1 MPYSILSC
9 YRYIFT
15 VVQRRIPSDAFFTGG
30 KNPSNNLS
38 NPWEKIV
45 DVLNIRSAT
54 ARNPNNNA
62 NDSDSSAGASLEGSE
77 QGDDAENENPIDAG
91 DRDQQMKGN
100 NGMKLSQRKKNN
112 KYISK
117 NELLHIH
124 PRC

>member
-1 MPYSILSC
+1 
-9 YRYIFT
+9 

-62 NDSDSSAGASLEGSE
+62 NANDSDSSAGASLEGSE
-77 QGDDAENENPIDAG
+77 QGDDAENENPIDGAE
-91 DRDQQMKGN
+91 RDQQMKGN
-100 NGMKLSQRKKNN
+100 NGMNLTKK
-112 KYISK
+112 
-117 NELLHIH
+117 
-124 PRC
+124 